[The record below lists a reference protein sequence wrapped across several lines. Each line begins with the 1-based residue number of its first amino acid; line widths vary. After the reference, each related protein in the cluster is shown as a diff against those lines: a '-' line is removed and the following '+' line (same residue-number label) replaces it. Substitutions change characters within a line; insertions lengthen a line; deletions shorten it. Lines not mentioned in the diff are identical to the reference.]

1 MSTNIKYPKI
11 IELSNGKEILVTND
25 DWENHLLVIETDK
38 SESEVRKI
46 LEKEGYENTSL
57 LKFNKSE
64 QLGGGLVKKIN
75 DWQIYIKLYNH
86 HDHIQLDVEV
96 KLSDDYAGDV
106 TYGWITGFRE
116 SWNIIN
122 KNFGNV
128 WIYHKG
134 NKKYVKKI
142 ISETILTLNPSQ
154 SKINYKL
161 LMVSGIFGAIVGAG
175 LVYAYKKYTKDKS

>member
-46 LEKEGYENTSL
+46 LEKEGYDNTNL
-57 LKFNKSE
+57 LKSNNFE
-64 QLGGGLVKKIN
+64 QLGSTLVKKIN
-75 DWQIYIKLYNH
+75 DWQIYIRLYKHQN
-86 HDHIQLDVEV
+86 HIQLDVEV
-96 KLSDDYAGDV
+96 KLSDNYVGDV
-106 TYGWITGFRE
+106 TYGWITGFQE